1 MSDIVQGSLIFMQK
15 SKGRQ
20 SVQGAAVHSEHDYLL
35 VERIAGGDE
44 RALEIVFSR
53 YGDRLYSYIC
63 GLIPDESTAQDILQ
77 ETMITIWEKAGN
89 YRGEGRVIAWMFG
102 IARNKAMRSFRKK
115 RELLINEQAADL
127 PQNNRDG
134 PEKKINLRQRNES
147 LRAGLKAL
155 SPKHREVLNLFFLH
169 GMNQSEVA
177 QICNIPVGTVKSRLN
192 QARKD
197 LKNVLVRQGLS
208 FEDLI

>member
-1 MSDIVQGSLIFMQK
+1 
-15 SKGRQ
+15 
-20 SVQGAAVHSEHDYLL
+20 
-35 VERIAGGDE
+35 
-44 RALEIVFSR
+44 
-53 YGDRLYSYIC
+53 
-63 GLIPDESTAQDILQ
+63 
-77 ETMITIWEKAGN
+77 
-89 YRGEGRVIAWMFG
+89 MFG

-134 PEKKINLRQRNES
+134 PEKKINLRQRTES